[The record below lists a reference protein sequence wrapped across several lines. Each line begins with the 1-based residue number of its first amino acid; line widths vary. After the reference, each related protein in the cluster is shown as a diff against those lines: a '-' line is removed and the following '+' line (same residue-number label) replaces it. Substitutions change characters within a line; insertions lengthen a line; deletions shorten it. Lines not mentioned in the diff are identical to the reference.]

1 MSSTVTTN
9 ERRSDPYPIF
19 ITVSAYDHNSRSP
32 SYIEKVEFHE
42 LNLPFYVSQISMKMD
57 AGGISCKSPTFKVP
71 SESIPTWFMGPE
83 VGDLGAST
91 VIEFRLYGHRRLLSH
106 KKLLGYTKKSISDLF
121 NGNCVI
127 VSLFNDSEICSL
139 KIFRSDNIR
148 QAVPKETTKYEIQ
161 LERIK
166 KTLEAPQP
174 IEQMIDSL
182 SETFKM
188 QVDALLSETAEIVV
202 DIYDAVLSDYVQAS
216 REDVL
221 QKQDKLRHL
230 YDALFE
236 QTIECSYLIRGY
248 ANKPVDGRVLSRN
261 LLDKAAKFQEGFETL
276 REKLQSGFAQET
288 LVVTLGTRQQVDELD
303 TQELKPSLVMKKS
316 LRDLRPSTELRP
328 KSTCM
333 KGTRVETIS
342 YLMSWI
348 ADCSGGMMW
357 CSGLAGTGKS
367 SLAGTLHELL
377 TVHAGG
383 RNRLGAFIRYDRVEY
398 SDASRLI
405 ARIAYSLG
413 MHDNRIGTAIS
424 EVIHR
429 NRTVLSMPES
439 ELFRLLLQEPLE
451 RLLDLTS
458 EGPLVV
464 MIDGMD
470 EGDASEEML
479 DILSGGFGPRL
490 PFIRLLVFSR
500 PTEAISHAFNASSAV
515 TTIVLEATSENV
527 SRDIRFFIGYHFS
540 GMFASLS
547 ARNVSND
554 LQEFCNMFRAV
565 DGLSKR
571 ASGSFLWA
579 ATACRFVGES
589 PSIARIVAL
598 LSIAV
603 PADAMDAL
611 TALYRTIL
619 DVIVSET
626 DDEEVTRES
635 VYDVLGAMMVQGA
648 PEGMTAKALDTLVF
662 SPNEPRAHRV
672 LARLGSVIHES
683 IGYYQFFH
691 TSFSDFLQ
699 DKSKCGTEWYI
710 DVDEHKGR
718 LQERRLKVLK
728 TMRSGT

>member
-1 MSSTVTTN
+1 
-9 ERRSDPYPIF
+9 
-19 ITVSAYDHNSRSP
+19 
-32 SYIEKVEFHE
+32 
-42 LNLPFYVSQISMKMD
+42 
-57 AGGISCKSPTFKVP
+57 
-71 SESIPTWFMGPE
+71 
-83 VGDLGAST
+83 
-91 VIEFRLYGHRRLLSH
+91 
-106 KKLLGYTKKSISDLF
+106 
-121 NGNCVI
+121 
-127 VSLFNDSEICSL
+127 
-139 KIFRSDNIR
+139 
-148 QAVPKETTKYEIQ
+148 
-161 LERIK
+161 
-166 KTLEAPQP
+166 
-174 IEQMIDSL
+174 
-182 SETFKM
+182 
-188 QVDALLSETAEIVV
+188 
-202 DIYDAVLSDYVQAS
+202 
-216 REDVL
+216 
-221 QKQDKLRHL
+221 
-230 YDALFE
+230 
-236 QTIECSYLIRGY
+236 
-248 ANKPVDGRVLSRN
+248 
-261 LLDKAAKFQEGFETL
+261 
-276 REKLQSGFAQET
+276 
-288 LVVTLGTRQQVDELD
+288 
-303 TQELKPSLVMKKS
+303 
-316 LRDLRPSTELRP
+316 
-328 KSTCM
+328 
-333 KGTRVETIS
+333 
-342 YLMSWI
+342 
-348 ADCSGGMMW
+348 MW

-367 SLAGTLHELL
+367 SLASTLHELL

-383 RNRLGAFIRYDRVEY
+383 RNRLGAFIRYDRIEY
-398 SDASRLI
+398 SEASRLI
-405 ARIAYSLG
+405 ASIAYSLG

-424 EVIHR
+424 EVIRR
-429 NRTVLSMPES
+429 NRAVLSMPES

-451 RLLDLTS
+451 RLLDLAN

-515 TTIVLEATSENV
+515 TTIILEATSENV
-527 SRDIRFFIGYHFS
+527 SRDIRFFIAYHFS

-579 ATACRFVGES
+579 ATACRFIGES

-611 TALYRTIL
+611 TAIYRTIL

-662 SPNEPRAHRV
+662 SPNEPQAHRV
-672 LARLGSVIHES
+672 LARLGSVIHKS

-691 TSFSDFLQ
+691 ASFSDFLQ

-718 LQERRLKVLK
+718 LQERRLKVLR